1 MILIDNY
8 DSFTYNIVHYFKE
21 MGVNPRV
28 FTRNEIDVKAF
39 ADIDFDRI
47 VLSPGP
53 GHPIEADLCLDLIHR
68 YHPTKKILGICLG
81 HQCIAHAFGASIG
94 KDQCPTHG
102 KTSAVYHTGTS
113 LFKGIPQGFS
123 ACRYHSLIV
132 DRHTLHPPLEI
143 TAQTQTGIVMGIQHR
158 YYPIFGLQFHP
169 EAILTEYGK
178 VLLRNFLDF

>member
-1 MILIDNY
+1 MLSGGIKSKFYDFDDNY
-8 DSFTYNIVHYFKE
+8 DSLTYNIVHYFTRN
-21 MGVNPRV
+21 GVNPSV
-28 FTRNEIDVKAF
+28 FTRNEINVKG
-39 ADIDFDRI
+39 ICRYS
-47 VLSPGP
+47 LRSNCSSPVRASYR
-53 GHPIEADLCLDLIHR
+53 ADLCLDLIHR

-132 DRHTLHPPLEI
+132 DRHTLLPPLEI
-143 TAQTQTGIVMGIQHR
+143 IAQTQTGIVMGIQHR

-169 EAILTEYGK
+169 EAI
-178 VLLRNFLDF
+178 

>member
-28 FTRNEIDVKAF
+28 FTRNEINVKAF

-94 KDQCPTHG
+94 KINVLPMARPRLYIIQEL
-102 KTSAVYHTGTS
+102 
-113 LFKGIPQGFS
+113 LFLKGYLKDFRPVVIIP
-123 ACRYHSLIV
+123 
-132 DRHTLHPPLEI
+132 
-143 TAQTQTGIVMGIQHR
+143 
-158 YYPIFGLQFHP
+158 
-169 EAILTEYGK
+169 
-178 VLLRNFLDF
+178 